1 MVEFAR
7 LSPVELLRET
17 QKAIGDS
24 RLADLHKK
32 LIEENVKCNASTR
45 VSPADCQTIW
55 SMDFIL

>member
-24 RLADLHKK
+24 RLADLHNK
-32 LIEENVKCNASTR
+32 LIEENVKCNSSAR
-45 VSPADCQTIW
+45 VSCADSLDIRV
-55 SMDFIL
+55 LHY